1 MVNYTSKTPVY
12 RGDGKPIG
20 YIEGDTLFKSVSSEK
35 HMLKKPRGWA
45 WDTDILDQA
54 EKQGAVRIEIH
65 EKLSRKTYHA
75 RIQDYWDNGI
85 GFNRG
90 FGDQIVLP
98 LQYWDIRNPGEPPTQ
113 QLALAF

>member
-1 MVNYTSKTPVY
+1 MVNCNIKTPVF
-12 RGDGKPIG
+12 REDGKAIG
-20 YIEGDTLFKSVSSEK
+20 YIFGDVLCKNVSSEK
-35 HMLKKPRGWA
+35 HMLRRPKGWA
-45 WDTDILDQA
+45 WDADILDQA

-65 EKLSRKTYHA
+65 DKQSGKTYHA
-75 RIQDYWDNGI
+75 TIQDFWDNGI

-98 LQYWDIRNPGEPPTQ
+98 LQYWGIRNPGEPPAQ